1 MLDVASMRSDTA
13 ADRVRDALATVADY
27 TVGTVIA
34 MFQLTMADRRK
45 TPGPRPG
52 DHDYQRR
59 SQTD

>member
-1 MLDVASMRSDTA
+1 MRSDTT

-34 MFQLTMADRRK
+34 MVRLTMANRPR
-45 TPGPRPG
+45 TPEARPG

-59 SQTD
+59 SQVE